1 MTEIR
6 VRIAPSPSGFL
17 HVGTA
22 RSALF
27 NWLFARHHGGKFLLR
42 IEDTDIE
49 RSSEEMIDVI
59 FSSLK
64 WLGLDWDEEPVYQS
78 QRLDTY
84 RKYVGRLLESGWAFR
99 CWCKPEILKQK
110 QEQARRKKLTARY
123 DRHCLDLPEEEKK
136 KLLKSGEPFAVR
148 LLLPDGSTTF
158 HDLVLGEITK
168 EHKELDDF
176 IIARSDGR
184 AVYNMAV
191 VVDDHEMRISH
202 VIRGNDHVANT
213 FKQILIYRALGI
225 EPPEFAHIPLILGKD
240 RSKMSKRDGAAA
252 VTDYE
257 KSGYL
262 KEAVVNFIALLGWSP
277 GDDREVMSLDEM
289 IESFSLD
296 RINPANAI
304 FDLEKLRWMNGEYI
318 RACDDN
324 KLVDLIRPFMVDS
337 GLTTHLWIN
346 TRWEWMKK
354 FVAILKERCHL
365 LTDFAERGRFFF
377 IDRFDYEPEGVKK
390 HFADEDIAERLEN
403 WVDIL
408 RQMDDFS
415 ARTLEERLRELAEK
429 LKIKPAFLIHPTR
442 LALSGMTTGPPLFDM
457 MELLGKEE
465 CLKRLKRAI
474 KFIHENF
481 SKKS

>member
-1 MTEIR
+1 MAEIR

-59 FSSLK
+59 FGSLS

-84 RKYVGRLLESGWAFR
+84 RKYVDRLVESGRAFR
-99 CWCKPEILKQK
+99 CWCKPETLKQK
-110 QEQARRKKLTARY
+110 QEEARQKKLTPRY
-123 DRHCLDLPEEEKK
+123 DRHCLDLPEEEKRR
-136 KLLKSGEPFAVR
+136 LLESGELFAVR

-168 EHKELDDF
+168 EHEELDDF

-191 VVDDHEMRISH
+191 VVDDHQMRISH

-213 FKQILIYRALGI
+213 FKQILIYRALGL
-225 EPPEFAHIPLILGKD
+225 EPPEFAHIPLILGRD

-257 KSGYL
+257 KMGYL

-277 GDDREVMSLDEM
+277 GDDREVMSVDEM

-296 RINPANAI
+296 RINPSNAI
-304 FDLEKLRWMNGEYI
+304 FDSEKLRWMNGEYI

-324 KLVDLIRPFMVDS
+324 RLVDLIRPFMIDA

-346 TRWEWMKK
+346 TRWEWMRKY
-354 FVAILKERCHL
+354 VAILKERCHL

-377 IDRFDYEPEGVKK
+377 IDRFDYEPRGVKK
-390 HFADEDIAERLEN
+390 YFSDQDVAGRLEN

-408 RQMDDFS
+408 RQVDDFS
-415 ARTLEERLRELAEK
+415 GATLEDKLRELAEK
-429 LKIKPAFLIHPTR
+429 LKIKPALLIHPTR
-442 LALSGMTTGPPLFDM
+442 LALSGMTAGPPLFDM

-465 CLKRLKRAI
+465 CTKRLDRAI
-474 KFIHENF
+474 EFIRENAG
-481 SKKS
+481 KKS